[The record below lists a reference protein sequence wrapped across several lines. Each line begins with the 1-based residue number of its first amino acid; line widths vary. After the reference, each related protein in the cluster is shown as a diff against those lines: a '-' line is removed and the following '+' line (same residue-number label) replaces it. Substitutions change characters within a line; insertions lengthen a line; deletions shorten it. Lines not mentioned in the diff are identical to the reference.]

1 VRPTVVSLAVGNN
14 DFVAG
19 DHPFFNQRLNLAI
32 GDRFHS
38 LCDPSEKI
46 AYDKSAR
53 RCQPT
58 YSKNL

>member
-1 VRPTVVSLAVGNN
+1 MVGLAVGNN

-19 DHPFFNQRLNLAI
+19 DYPFFNQRLKLAV

-53 RCQPT
+53 RCQP
-58 YSKNL
+58 SHP